1 MPLKGLTEVG
11 KECTSTKKF
20 PCCMS
25 VIWDFGFFQEQ
36 MTGKTG
42 KQWLHSANFR
52 VASIEDDWRS
62 TNRLEHVHG

>member
-25 VIWDFGFFQEQ
+25 VIWDWIFPRTNDWKDWEA
-36 MTGKTG
+36 M
-42 KQWLHSANFR
+42 
-52 VASIEDDWRS
+52 VAFSE
-62 TNRLEHVHG
+62 L